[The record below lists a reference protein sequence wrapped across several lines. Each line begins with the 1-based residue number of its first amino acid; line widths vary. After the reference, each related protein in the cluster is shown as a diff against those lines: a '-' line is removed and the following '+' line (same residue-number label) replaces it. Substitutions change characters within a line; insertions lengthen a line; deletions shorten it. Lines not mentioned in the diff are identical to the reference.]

1 MGAIMKKKLKL
12 MATCINGH
20 WVVVDAKDNIVWI
33 DDSEEACNEK
43 IQSGEIESAMEM
55 CKYYC

>member
-1 MGAIMKKKLKL
+1 MKKKLRT
-12 MATCINGH
+12 TCINGH

-33 DDSEEACNEK
+33 DDSEEACKEK
-43 IQSGEIESAMEM
+43 IQSGEIETAIEM